1 MRKTLALGS
10 LTLIAGLGFLQ
21 APRAQ
26 AAVLSYEETTAG
38 ITGNGTGT
46 VYSQVPVSDTFAS
59 TVASGTG
66 TLGAPSDPGF
76 SFYDDYIFTVP
87 SSTVDVTTVVLNSG
101 ATFNIS
107 DLQLRLYTL
116 AGNGNSPVLGDSP
129 AGLVEGW
136 SSNSLAQTDLS
147 AGTYVLQLR
156 GDVTGTAS
164 SSYAG
169 VIDLQ
174 PVPLP
179 AALPLLLS
187 GIGLLGGLARKR
199 FG

>member
-1 MRKTLALGS
+1 MALGS
-10 LTLIAGLGFLQ
+10 LALVAGLGFFQ
-21 APRAQ
+21 APRAE
-26 AAVLSYEETTAG
+26 AAILSYEQTTSG

-46 VYSQVPVSDTFAS
+46 VYSSVPVSDTFAN
-59 TVASGTG
+59 TVPTGTG

-87 SSTVDVTTVVLNSG
+87 ASTVDVTSVTLNSG
-101 ATFNIS
+101 STFNIS
-107 DLQLRLYTL
+107 NLQLRLYSL
-116 AGNGNSPVLGDSP
+116 AGNGTAPVLGDAP
-129 AGLVEGW
+129 AGLIEGW
-136 SSNSLAQTDLS
+136 SSNSLAQTELS

-156 GDVTGTAS
+156 GDVTGTAA

-199 FG
+199 LA